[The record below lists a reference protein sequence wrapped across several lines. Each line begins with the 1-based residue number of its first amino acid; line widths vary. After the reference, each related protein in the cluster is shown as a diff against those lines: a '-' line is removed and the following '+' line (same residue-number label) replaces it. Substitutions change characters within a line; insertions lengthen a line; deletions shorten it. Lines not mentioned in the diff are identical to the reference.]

1 MTRGIPINDKQME
14 LDWIAHFWIDRTVT
28 LEEGEKKAK
37 ELNVMFIETS
47 AKAGHNVST
56 ATGNMHYTT
65 SF

>member
-1 MTRGIPINDKQME
+1 MFIN
-14 LDWIAHFWIDRTVT
+14 RTVT

-47 AKAGHNVST
+47 AKAGHNVS
-56 ATGNMHYTT
+56 AKSDITT